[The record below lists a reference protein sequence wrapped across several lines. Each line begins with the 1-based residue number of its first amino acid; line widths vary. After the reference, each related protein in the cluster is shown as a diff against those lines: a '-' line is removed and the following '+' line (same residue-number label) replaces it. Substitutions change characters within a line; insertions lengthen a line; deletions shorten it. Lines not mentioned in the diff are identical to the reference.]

1 MKTKLNQTKSAQSV
15 KSVIDITQ
23 TVKNWLDPKN
33 QSLQKAV
40 EKTVSEGLFSAEDI
54 YHHLLVL
61 RGNVE
66 RGEIEKWIKRAELT
80 DKKNAKGKKVL
91 CLHAGNLPLV
101 GFQTALGVILSGA
114 DYYGKL
120 SRKDPYLLASFLKE
134 IQQAN
139 IKQEIHF
146 STDLDSFKD
155 LKAETVVFAGSE
167 NSVPEVK
174 EEIRKRNAAKPN
186 TDFIIRTAKFSIA
199 WLNEWNE
206 EVKEELVE
214 AILRYGGK
222 GCRSVA
228 VVVADF
234 GLNEVKEEL
243 QTSIRNFWREN
254 PQHQKPAPEL
264 KYQFAYNKGIQRNQL
279 WLEDLLIQET
289 DELPET
295 DFTVNWVKGDEERVR
310 ALRMK
315 FGEVVQ
321 SVYTIGSGID
331 GLKTELLS
339 KAQRPPL
346 YWKPDG
352 VDIFRSLLN

>member
-1 MKTKLNQTKSAQSV
+1 M
-15 KSVIDITQ
+15 ITITE
-23 TVKNWLDPKN
+23 TVKNWLDPNN
-33 QSLQKAV
+33 QALHEAV
-40 EKTVSEGLFSAEDI
+40 EKTVSEGLFSEEDI
-54 YHHLLVL
+54 QHQLKVL
-61 RGNVE
+61 RGNVQN
-66 RGEIEKWIKRAELT
+66 GEIQEWVNRIGLT
-80 DKKNAKGKKVL
+80 DKMNGKGKKIL

-167 NSVPEVK
+167 NSVPDVK
-174 EEIRKRNAAKPN
+174 EAIRKRNAAKSN
-186 TDFIIRTAKFSIA
+186 ATYLIRTAKFSMVY
-199 WLNEWNE
+199 LNDWNE
-206 EVKEELVE
+206 EIKEQLVE
-214 AILRYGGK
+214 AMLRYGGK
-222 GCRSVA
+222 GCRSAA
-228 VVVADF
+228 VVVAEF
-234 GLNEVKEEL
+234 GLDEVKEEL
-243 QTSIRNFWREN
+243 RSSIQNFWKEN

-264 KYQFAYNKGIQRNQL
+264 KYQFAYNEGVQRNQL
-279 WLEDLLIQET
+279 WLENFLIQET

-295 DFTVNWVKGDEERVR
+295 DFTVNWVKGDQNKVA

-315 FGEVVQ
+315 FGETVQ
-321 SVYTIGSGID
+321 SVYSSDSENGGSN
-331 GLKTELLS
+331 TEPLS
-339 KAQRPPL
+339 QAQRPPL

-352 VDIFRSLLN
+352 MDIIESVSDFT